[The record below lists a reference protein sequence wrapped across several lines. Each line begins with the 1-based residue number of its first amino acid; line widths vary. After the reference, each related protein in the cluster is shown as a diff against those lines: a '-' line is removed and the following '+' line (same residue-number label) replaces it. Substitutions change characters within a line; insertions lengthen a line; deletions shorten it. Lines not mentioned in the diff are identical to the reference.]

1 MQSLVWIGTALT
13 LAGVGLL
20 LACVVM
26 AVRAKR
32 AGLEDEALKARL
44 QKVVVWN
51 LGALALSGLGLM
63 VVIAGLFLT

>member
-20 LACVVM
+20 MACVVM